1 MGKYTKFG
9 VYTYGDKDFQFNFNT
24 SLSARQKVS
33 FVNDIVEV
41 VVGDNYYDFL
51 TDIMFDFEIIHKFTD
66 VDVSGMD
73 QIDAIEKFLN
83 DTNIVEIVKENADFE
98 LISGLR
104 ESVSKCIEYKTGIHR
119 NIVDEALGSL
129 LNVVERKVS
138 NIDVDGMMEMAQVMS
153 GISGELTADKI
164 IEAYGK
170 SDIFKNQYKQISEK
184 REKHNARLEE
194 FNVIKGEKDNP
205 SPPVLSPDYEV

>member
-1 MGKYTKFG
+1 MSDYVKFG
-9 VYTYGDKDFQFNFNT
+9 AYTCNGKDFPFNFNT

-33 FVNDIVEV
+33 FVKDIVDI

-73 QIDAIEKFLN
+73 QIDVIERFLN
-83 DTNIVEIVKENADFE
+83 DTNIVEIVKENVGFK
-98 LISGLR
+98 LISELR
-104 ESVSKCIEYKTGIHR
+104 ESVDKCIEYKTGIHR

-129 LNVVERKVS
+129 LNVVENKVS
-138 NIDVDGMMEMAQVMS
+138 NIDIDGMMEMAQVMS
-153 GISGELTADKI
+153 GISGELTVDKI

-170 SDIFKNQYKQISEK
+170 SDMFRNQYKQISDK
-184 REKHNARLEE
+184 RKRHNAKIEE
-194 FNVIKGEKDNP
+194 FSVVKGGKDD
-205 SPPVLSPDYEV
+205 SSSPVLSPDYEV